1 MTDRETPQQRR
12 EYLENIHNYWLALI
26 PWNIPVLKPYEA
38 ETRAAQ
44 PFEIG
49 GRLYPET
56 AFFRR
61 LESETKNLLGRAVK
75 DIVEATDQPAILAA
89 LYETRRKY
97 ADIFRYW
104 EKREA
109 LEPDTMTE
117 ADRRPLTLGD
127 MEAANRKARERVDF
141 IKKCEQSGVEVE
153 IRPGAKLE
161 KFVIGEVAAWIAD
174 NIEYLESMGV
184 QPRRAG
190 SVEVKQTHNEPQ
202 PTQNKQQGGRD
213 KYTAQ
218 ICCVVCFLDLY
229 ADGAEVGKLP
239 KKTALVEELAANY
252 PHITQKLDS
261 VREEGSHHDRKPPK
275 DMFKELCRL
284 VEETRG
290 ERKIADWKEAV
301 SARSKHPERT
311 IKYIENEI
319 LIKRE

>member
-1 MTDRETPQQRR
+1 MTDRETTQQRR
-12 EYLENIHNYWLALI
+12 EYLEKIHNYWLLLI

-44 PFEIG
+44 PFGEG

-56 AFFRR
+56 MFFRR

-127 MEAANRKARERVDF
+127 MEAANRKARERVEF
-141 IKKCEQSGVEVE
+141 IKNCERSGVEVE

-161 KFVIGEVAAWIAD
+161 KFVIGKVAAWIAD

-190 SVEVKQTHNEPQ
+190 SVEVKQT
-202 PTQNKQQGGRD
+202 
-213 KYTAQ
+213 AA
-218 ICCVVCFLDLY
+218 IC
-229 ADGAEVGKLP
+229 
-239 KKTALVEELAANY
+239 ALVYTIDRNAAGETIPGKADMERDIETNY
-252 PHITQKLDS
+252 KQFIKRPNSIY
-261 VREEGSHHDRKPPK
+261 
-275 DMFKELCRL
+275 KETNKMSNRPTEQDCRL
-284 VEETRG
+284 
-290 ERKIADWKEAV
+290 IAGNDWRRVVVALSNHPDKVKE
-301 SARSKHPERT
+301 
-311 IKYIENEI
+311 YIENEI
-319 LIKRE
+319 IKR

>member
-1 MTDRETPQQRR
+1 MTDRETIQQRQR
-12 EYLENIHNYWLALI
+12 YLENIHNYWLSLI

-38 ETRAAQ
+38 ETRAAR
-44 PFEIG
+44 PFGIG

-56 AFFRR
+56 AFIER

-127 MEAANRKARERVDF
+127 MEAANRKARERVEF

-190 SVEVKQTHNEPQ
+190 SVEVKQT
-202 PTQNKQQGGRD
+202 
-213 KYTAQ
+213 AA
-218 ICCVVCFLDLY
+218 IC
-229 ADGAEVGKLP
+229 
-239 KKTALVEELAANY
+239 ALVYTIDRAATGEAVPNKAELVRDIKKNY
-252 PHITQKLDS
+252 PQFKRDPEKIYRLISTKEAI
-261 VREEGSHHDRKPPK
+261 VPTKPTGQ
-275 DMFKELCRL
+275 DCRL
-284 VEETRG
+284 
-290 ERKIADWKEAV
+290 IAGNDWRRVVVALSNHPDKVKE
-301 SARSKHPERT
+301 
-311 IKYIENEI
+311 YIENEI
-319 LIKRE
+319 IKR

>member
-1 MTDRETPQQRR
+1 MTDRETTRQQR
-12 EYLENIHNYWLALI
+12 EYLEKIHNYWLSLI
-26 PWNIPVLKPYEA
+26 PWDIPVLRPYEA
-38 ETRAAQ
+38 ETREAQ
-44 PFEIG
+44 PFGEG

-56 AFFRR
+56 MFFRR

-127 MEAANRKARERVDF
+127 MEAANRKARERVEF

-190 SVEVKQTHNEPQ
+190 SVEVKQT
-202 PTQNKQQGGRD
+202 
-213 KYTAQ
+213 AA
-218 ICCVVCFLDLY
+218 IC
-229 ADGAEVGKLP
+229 
-239 KKTALVEELAANY
+239 ALVYTIDRAATGEAVPGKAELERDITSRYTQFKLAAN
-252 PHITQKLDS
+252 S
-261 VREEGSHHDRKPPK
+261 VYKQTGRMSSHPTERDCRQIAGNDWQRVVVALSNHPDKV
-275 DMFKELCRL
+275 KE
-284 VEETRG
+284 
-290 ERKIADWKEAV
+290 
-301 SARSKHPERT
+301 
-311 IKYIENEI
+311 YIENEI
-319 LIKRE
+319 IKR

>member
-1 MTDRETPQQRR
+1 MTDRETTRQQR
-12 EYLENIHNYWLALI
+12 EYLENIHNYWLSLI
-26 PWNIPVLKPYEA
+26 PWEIPVLRPYEA

-49 GRLYPET
+49 GRLCPET
-56 AFFRR
+56 MFFRR
-61 LESETKNLLGRAVK
+61 LESETKKLLGRAVK

-117 ADRRPLTLGD
+117 ADRLPLTLGD
-127 MEAANRKARERVDF
+127 MEAANRKARERVEF

-161 KFVIGEVAAWIAD
+161 KFVIGEVAAWTAD

-190 SVEVKQTHNEPQ
+190 SVEVKQT
-202 PTQNKQQGGRD
+202 
-213 KYTAQ
+213 AA
-218 ICCVVCFLDLY
+218 IC
-229 ADGAEVGKLP
+229 
-239 KKTALVEELAANY
+239 ALVYTIDRAATGEAVPGKAELERDITSRYTQFKLAANSIY
-252 PHITQKLDS
+252 
-261 VREEGSHHDRKPPK
+261 
-275 DMFKELCRL
+275 KETNKMSRNPTEQDCR
-284 VEETRG
+284 R
-290 ERKIADWKEAV
+290 IAGNDWRRVVVALSNHPDKVKE
-301 SARSKHPERT
+301 
-311 IKYIENEI
+311 YIENEI
-319 LIKRE
+319 IKR

>member
-12 EYLENIHNYWLALI
+12 EYLEEIHNYWLTLI
-26 PWNIPVLKPYEA
+26 PWDIPVLKPYEA

-61 LESETKNLLGRAVK
+61 LESETKNLLRRAAK
-75 DIVEATDQPAILAA
+75 DIEEATDQPAILAA
-89 LYETRRKY
+89 LFETRRKY

-127 MEAANRKARERVDF
+127 MEAANRKARERVEF
-141 IKKCEQSGVEVE
+141 IKNCEQSGVEVE

-261 VREEGSHHDRKPPK
+261 VREEGSHHDRKPLK